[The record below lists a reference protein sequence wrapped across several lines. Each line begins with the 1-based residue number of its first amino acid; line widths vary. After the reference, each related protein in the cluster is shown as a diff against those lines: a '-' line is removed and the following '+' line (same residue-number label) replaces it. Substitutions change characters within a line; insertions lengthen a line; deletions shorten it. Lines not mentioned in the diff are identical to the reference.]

1 MKLSQIR
8 RLKALTS
15 FYASDIY
22 EAMQPPVTNDTWD
35 NIISTMGNFVL
46 FEEIAQVL
54 TRFHGDAD
62 NHFDLCTD
70 CFRWEPKFDG
80 IRDDDEMQKCSAC
93 VEENYFR
100 SDYSGDY
107 FHNDYK
113 VVVYHHTD
121 EQYWCQYEAD
131 NYAWQC
137 DDCGEYFSD
146 RTQSHATDRDGYVC
160 DGCRED
166 SWYYCDCGNLTQS
179 GRTDGESD
187 ICDECIDDYHWCD
200 THHCHHHVNHDWSE
214 CSDADEEDDD
224 DDGGRYIRGYSS
236 KVEQHV
242 KWGTPINNG
251 KYLKKKVSNLYMGI
265 ELEVEVPRDSD
276 DSRSSLACDLL
287 EATEDKIF
295 CCDDGS
301 LTNGFEIKTAP
312 NNLAETKAIFEAIL
326 ATSAAKR
333 LRSHDGGNCG
343 LHINL
348 SRTGLS
354 QLQQAKILTFY
365 NASQNEKFL
374 KALCRRYSPL
384 STVNNRTNYARVDPM
399 VRLAQVV
406 HSWSRDYAELDKPHT
421 AFCGCTRKGK
431 VLSKRGS
438 VMDYRYAAVNF
449 TPEKVEIRLPRG
461 TLKRNTLLA
470 NLELAGALTEFTR
483 TGEENAGSGRYVTE
497 FAEWMRLR
505 PRSAKEFPELTLFM
519 RERGFLTAPIK
530 DTYLEDWQAYTPN
543 TETNLQFFA
552 A

>member
-22 EAMQPPVTNDTWD
+22 EAMQPPCTSETWD
-35 NIISTMGNFVL
+35 NIINNASRNYL
-46 FEEIAQVL
+46 LLAEISHVL

-62 NHFDLCTD
+62 NPFEMCTD
-70 CFRWEPKFDG
+70 CARWEPQSEGIEDTDG
-80 IRDDDEMQKCSAC
+80 LYKCSSC
-93 VEENYFR
+93 VEHYYFR
-100 SDYSGDY
+100 SDHSGEWFHRDY
-107 FHNDYK
+107 G
-113 VVVYHHTD
+113 VRVYHHTD
-121 EQYWCQYEAD
+121 EQYWSQYEAD

-146 RTQSHATDRDGYVC
+146 RSDRHATDQDGHVCNECRD
-160 DGCRED
+160 D

-179 GRTDGESD
+179 GNSDGETD
-187 ICDECIDDYHWCD
+187 ICNDCIDDYHWCAEHSCYHRHD
-200 THHCHHHVNHDWSE
+200 SDWSE
-214 CSDADEEDDD
+214 CHGDEDDD
-224 DDGGRYIRGYSS
+224 DDGRYIRSYSS
-236 KVEQHV
+236 KVEVHV
-242 KWGTPINNG
+242 EWGTPINNG
-251 KYLKKKVSNLYMGI
+251 KYLKKKVANLYMGI

-276 DSRSSLACDLL
+276 DSRGGLACDLL
-287 EATEDKIF
+287 EATKDKIF
-295 CCDDGS
+295 CCEDGS

-348 SRTGLS
+348 SRAGLS

-365 NASQNEKFL
+365 NAAQNEKFL

-384 STVNNRTNYARVDPM
+384 SQVNNRTNYARVDPA
-399 VRLAQVV
+399 VKLAQVV
-406 HSWSRDYAELDKPHT
+406 QSWSRDYAELDKPHT

-470 NLELAGALTEFTR
+470 NLELARALTEFTR